1 MDQVKLLV
9 KLILNINYLVDFLF
23 EKIKIISLV
32 RFIGHEFIMDI
43 FELSTIYCHEKFPS
57 EIIIISYN
65 ILLVEELIFAHNFFI
80 RYFMCTIKNK
90 YLHYEHKKNGTLEG
104 SQIIFRNDLYLHF

>member
-1 MDQVKLLV
+1 
-9 KLILNINYLVDFLF
+9 
-23 EKIKIISLV
+23 
-32 RFIGHEFIMDI
+32 MDI

-90 YLHYEHKKNGTLEG
+90 RWEKHIQIGFEGIELGIHQQSIRKFKNRPIYFKLIEISFLHDMT
-104 SQIIFRNDLYLHF
+104 QIILKF